1 MNLIFEQE
9 NVIKLFSSI
18 KKVFFM
24 ESGDFYNSFINSASK
39 LLNKEIIKDNI
50 PFKMIESI
58 IENSIRSTSLNNDEY
73 KDLFF
78 FSFSLKSISDDK
90 LVLRK
95 FNEALE
101 SSQTNLFFDLID
113 DLSKSKKEEEDFTH
127 EIYMS
132 LNDYKVIESLVLNMK
147 VKWPLSLII
156 SKKSLIQYRIIY
168 RLLMLC
174 KHAEN
179 KICEMWSVQQ
189 NFKEVEIEILKPSFF
204 LRDKMISYLKNLIY
218 FIFSEVIEPNY
229 RIFIENLNKSKSL
242 EELIL
247 HHNNFLDNI
256 FKQCLLDKTELLE
269 LMLRINNAIIY
280 FSNLFLRFYNLI
292 YEDVNYLNIE
302 ANISRK
308 INKFERKKLINQEE
322 TKVIR
327 KFFVD
332 NKTAGILNK
341 FSSSFESF
349 LREFLE
355 KLNKE

>member
-1 MNLIFEQE
+1 
-9 NVIKLFSSI
+9 
-18 KKVFFM
+18 
-24 ESGDFYNSFINSASK
+24 
-39 LLNKEIIKDNI
+39 
-50 PFKMIESI
+50 
-58 IENSIRSTSLNNDEY
+58 
-73 KDLFF
+73 
-78 FSFSLKSISDDK
+78 
-90 LVLRK
+90 
-95 FNEALE
+95 
-101 SSQTNLFFDLID
+101 
-113 DLSKSKKEEEDFTH
+113 
-127 EIYMS
+127 
-132 LNDYKVIESLVLNMK
+132 
-147 VKWPLSLII
+147 
-156 SKKSLIQYRIIY
+156 
-168 RLLMLC
+168 MLC

-327 KFFVD
+327 NFFVD